1 MKVPGPI
8 RQKNFRL
15 TIEYDGTGYHGWQRQ
30 KEEPTIQAEIERV
43 ATRIT
48 GQPVSL
54 TGSGRT
60 DAGVHALGQVA
71 NFHCRTRLTPD
82 ELQRGLNSLLPGD
95 IAIGRCEAVN
105 DDFHARFDA
114 IAKRYRY
121 RILNQPVRSAL
132 ERHRA
137 WHLRAS
143 LDLAAMQ
150 AGSSRILGCHDFSAF
165 EGAGSPRA
173 HNVRRVSEAI
183 CRRGRSREIC
193 FEIEADGFLR
203 YMVRNLV
210 GTLVA
215 VGRGQLTADD
225 MAAILASRDRSRAAP
240 TAPPQGLYLVGVQY
254 GPNATSPAGQPDCM
268 RPPAQTN

>member
-1 MKVPGPI
+1 MGINGVYMKVPGPI

-114 IAKRYRY
+114 IAKR
-121 RILNQPVRSAL
+121 
-132 ERHRA
+132 
-137 WHLRAS
+137 
-143 LDLAAMQ
+143 
-150 AGSSRILGCHDFSAF
+150 
-165 EGAGSPRA
+165 
-173 HNVRRVSEAI
+173 
-183 CRRGRSREIC
+183 
-193 FEIEADGFLR
+193 
-203 YMVRNLV
+203 
-210 GTLVA
+210 
-215 VGRGQLTADD
+215 
-225 MAAILASRDRSRAAP
+225 AAIGSGR
-240 TAPPQGLYLVGVQY
+240 
-254 GPNATSPAGQPDCM
+254 PAEGF
-268 RPPAQTN
+268 